1 VLRVWPNYKTAIAAV
16 CHNDMDVMLDSE
28 ITAPSP
34 QFGSATKVKQQLL
47 KEHRRVQ
54 AEHELTRKNTRAGGR
69 PFERPGTL
77 EQRRVGGDASRL
89 GGGATNAKRAPP
101 LAISG

>member
-1 VLRVWPNYKTAIAAV
+1 MLDSEEQRLLVPKAPVKEPRWEKVLRVWPNYKTAIAAV

-54 AEHELTRKNTRAGGR
+54 AEHE
-69 PFERPGTL
+69 
-77 EQRRVGGDASRL
+77 
-89 GGGATNAKRAPP
+89 
-101 LAISG
+101 